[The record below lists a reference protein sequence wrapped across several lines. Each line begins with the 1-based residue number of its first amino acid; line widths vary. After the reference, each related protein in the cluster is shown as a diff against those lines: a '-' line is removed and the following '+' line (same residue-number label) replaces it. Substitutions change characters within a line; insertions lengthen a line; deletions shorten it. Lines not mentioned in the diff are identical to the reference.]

1 MWSKAKGSHHGG
13 GVGGVV
19 GRNASGRL
27 AIAEVI
33 IRGMASYTSSSPLLS
48 SSSSSTATASASASS
63 NQKNIVEI
71 DNDNDSEIGKPVN
84 LFSAINQALH
94 IALDSDPR
102 YSCFD
107 SAYVFGE
114 DVSFGGVFRCTI
126 GLAERF
132 GANRIFNTPL
142 CEQGIVGFGIGLAAM
157 GNRAIAEIQFADYI
171 YPAFDQIVNEAA
183 KFRYRSGNQFN
194 CGGLTIR
201 APYGAVGH
209 GGHYHSQSPEAF
221 FCHVPG
227 IKVVIPRSP
236 QQAKGLLLSCIRD
249 PNPVIFFEPKSL
261 YRVAV
266 ERVPESDFMLPL
278 SKAEVMR
285 EGSDIT
291 LVGWGAQLAVMEAA
305 CTEAEKEGISC
316 ELIDLRT
323 LIPWDKETV
332 EASVKKTGRLLI
344 SHEAPVTAGF
354 GAEIAASIVERC
366 FLRLEAPIA
375 RICGFDTP
383 FPLVFEPFYLPTK
396 NKAMDAIKSTVKY

>member
-157 GNRAIAEIQFADYI
+157 
-171 YPAFDQIVNEAA
+171 
-183 KFRYRSGNQFN
+183 
-194 CGGLTIR
+194 
-201 APYGAVGH
+201 
-209 GGHYHSQSPEAF
+209 
-221 FCHVPG
+221 
-227 IKVVIPRSP
+227 VVIPRSP